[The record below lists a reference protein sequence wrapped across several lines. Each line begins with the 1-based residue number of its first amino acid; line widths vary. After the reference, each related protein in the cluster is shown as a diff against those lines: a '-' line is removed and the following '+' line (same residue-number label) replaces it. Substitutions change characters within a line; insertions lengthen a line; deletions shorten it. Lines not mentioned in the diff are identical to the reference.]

1 MCYSCVMD
9 SVASRELR
17 NHTRA
22 ILDRVA
28 AGEELLITIDGLPV
42 GRLLPLARKPHWMP
56 RQTLLHHLA
65 QAKPDPTLRE
75 ELAALAP
82 DTTDDLPEW

>member
-1 MCYSCVMD
+1 MN

-28 AGEELLITIDGLPV
+28 AGEELLITVDGLPV
-42 GRLLPLARKPHWMP
+42 GRLLPLVRKPRWLP
-56 RQTLLHHLA
+56 RQTLIEHIA
-65 QAKPDPTLRE
+65 QLKPDPTLRS

-82 DTTDDLPEW
+82 DTTDDLPEP